1 ALIPEPD
8 QNQIDDG
15 LERRME
21 RAQRVVTLA
30 LSLREAAGKKVDP
43 ILRKVRQPLKRILIP
58 VSSTEEESEFRQV
71 EAIITEELNVKGVEY
86 IGTDRESEIVKV
98 KAKPN
103 FKSIGP
109 KFGKDAKRVASRV
122 NALTSGEVRELQDK
136 KMLVIQSE
144 GDGFELHIDDVE
156 IIHEDIQGWLVATE
170 GTITVALDT
179 ELDEALRGEGLA
191 REFVNHVQKLR
202 KDSGL
207 EVTDRIGL
215 RYATENE
222 ELATALNAESN
233 YIMSETLAKEF
244 SRTENIEAEVIEI
257 EKDRLFCRI
266 GLERMEG

>member
-1 ALIPEPD
+1 MPA
-8 QNQIDDG
+8 
-15 LERRME
+15 
-21 RAQRVVTLA
+21 
-30 LSLREAAGKKVDP
+30 
-43 ILRKVRQPLKRILIP
+43 
-58 VSSTEEESEFRQV
+58 
-71 EAIITEELNVKGVEY
+71 
-86 IGTDRESEIVKV
+86 
-98 KAKPN
+98 
-103 FKSIGP
+103 
-109 KFGKDAKRVASRV
+109 
-122 NALTSGEVRELQDK
+122 
-136 KMLVIQSE
+136 
-144 GDGFELHIDDVE
+144 ELHIDDIE

-222 ELATALNAESN
+222 ELATALNAESS

-244 SRTENIEAEVIEI
+244 SRTESLEAEVIEI